1 MTQWCATATGVLA
14 ALALV
19 AAARYRAVSATQ
31 RRRVTQQQHEI
42 ARLQERLT
50 AELSHRSAELAAVQ
64 HEQEL
69 NASTQRAFL
78 SVARRIL
85 VMAHDQQALLDEM
98 ERTHDD
104 PTLLEGL
111 LKADHAAAQQARLAQ
126 TLAVLCGARAGRHW
140 PEPVSL
146 EDVVRGA
153 QSRILPFQRVMIR
166 SRLETAVV
174 GAAAEALI
182 HAVAELLDN
191 ATRYSPPSTQVFVTL
206 MPVHNGAVIEIDDGG
221 VGMPEPAVAKAAD
234 ALAGGSGLEVSR
246 LGEVPQL
253 GLAAVGRLCEQYGFR
268 VTLSSAPSPYGGVRV
283 VVLLPNALL
292 TEPLPPTLPGPGR
305 GDAVFGRTAAPAPS
319 GPHGSAVP
327 PAGPG
332 FAPDRP
338 LDRPSDRPLDRPHD
352 RPLDRPDRAAR
363 SGSGASA
370 AYDPDELY
378 HPAPGGPAPYD
389 QAPYDA
395 YDPAPYDPATYE
407 PPPYDPAS
415 AAGYPAVYPPVTGYP
430 QADDRAARTDSAGP
444 SHSVGPAHATAH
456 SAGPAPAGPPAADGS
471 PPPLPRRSHRRGR
484 AASRHAAAAAPT
496 PPPAPPSR
504 SARQAQAFM
513 TMFQAGTA
521 GGRSAARSTSQDR
534 PADPTHPARQ
544 DRTEPPL
551 GRAGDRFPA
560 PGHPGDHPPVAAQGS
575 YDPTLPPSPQLPQ
588 RSGEFHDHH
597 P

>member
-14 ALALV
+14 VLALV
-19 AAARYRAVSATQ
+19 AAARYRAVAATQ
-31 RRRVTQQQHEI
+31 RRRADEQQHRVTDLRN
-42 ARLQERLT
+42 RLA
-50 AELSHRSAELAAVQ
+50 AELSRRNAELAAVQ

-69 NASTQRAFL
+69 TASTQRAFL

-104 PTLLEGL
+104 PALLEGL

-166 SRLETAVV
+166 SRIETAVV

-221 VGMPEPAVAKAAD
+221 VGMPEQAVEKASA
-234 ALAGGSGLEVSR
+234 ALAGGSTVEISR

-253 GLAAVGRLCEQYGFR
+253 GLAAVGRLAEQYGFR

-283 VVLLPNALL
+283 VVMLPNALL
-292 TEPLPPTLPGPGR
+292 TEPLPPTVPGLGV
-305 GDAVFGRTAAPAPS
+305 GDAVFGGGQRR
-319 GPHGSAVP
+319 GSAP
-327 PAGPG
+327 PAGTGRGPG
-332 FAPDRP
+332 YGAAPSRP
-338 LDRPSDRPLDRPHD
+338 
-352 RPLDRPDRAAR
+352 
-363 SGSGASA
+363 GQG
-370 AYDPDELY
+370 
-378 HPAPGGPAPYD
+378 PGV
-389 QAPYDA
+389 
-395 YDPAPYDPATYE
+395 PYDPAQSSGY
-407 PPPYDPAS
+407 PPAYPSPGYPSPGGHPPADGRPGAATPPATTPAGDPA
-415 AAGYPAVYPPVTGYP
+415 AGDA
-430 QADDRAARTDSAGP
+430 P
-444 SHSVGPAHATAH
+444 SPGTT
-456 SAGPAPAGPPAADGS
+456 

-484 AASRHAAAAAPT
+484 AATRHAADAAT
-496 PPPAPPSR
+496 PPPAPPYR
-504 SARQAQAFM
+504 SAQQAQAFM
-513 TMFQAGTA
+513 SMFQAGTA
-521 GGRSAARSTSQDR
+521 SGRSAARANSQ
-534 PADPTHPARQ
+534 AQATYQARAAYRAQAEAETRQQ
-544 DRTEPPL
+544 DRTARPREPFGQDPFGQDQGGL
-551 GRAGDRFPA
+551 HPSGHSPA
-560 PGHPGDHPPVAAQGS
+560 PAPH
-575 YDPTLPPSPQLPQ
+575 DPSLPASPQLPQ
-588 RSGEFHDHH
+588 PSGEFHDHH

>member
-14 ALALV
+14 VLALV
-19 AAARYRAVSATQ
+19 AAARYRAVAATQ
-31 RRRVTQQQHEI
+31 RRRVSEQQREI
-42 ARLQERLT
+42 AGLRDRLA
-50 AELSHRSAELAAVQ
+50 AELSRRNAELAAVQ

-69 NASTQRAFL
+69 TASTQRAFL

-104 PTLLEGL
+104 PALLEGL

-166 SRLETAVV
+166 SRIETAVV

-221 VGMPEPAVAKAAD
+221 VGMPEQAVAKASA
-234 ALAGGSGLEVSR
+234 ALAGGSTVEISR

-253 GLAAVGRLCEQYGFR
+253 GLAAVGRLAEQYGFR

-292 TEPLPPTLPGPGR
+292 TEPLPPTVPGLGMD
-305 GDAVFGRTAAPAPS
+305 DAVFGGGQRRGAPPSGGTGRGTGYGAAPVRP
-319 GPHGSAVP
+319 GQGSA
-327 PAGPG
+327 A
-332 FAPDRP
+332 
-338 LDRPSDRPLDRPHD
+338 
-352 RPLDRPDRAAR
+352 
-363 SGSGASA
+363 
-370 AYDPDELY
+370 
-378 HPAPGGPAPYD
+378 
-389 QAPYDA
+389 
-395 YDPAPYDPATYE
+395 
-407 PPPYDPAS
+407 PYDPAS
-415 AAGYPAVYPPVTGYP
+415 APGYPPAYPSPGYPPIGQP
-430 QADDRAARTDSAGP
+430 PAGQPPAAPSAAT
-444 SHSVGPAHATAH
+444 PA
-456 SAGPAPAGPPAADGS
+456 GGPPAGEVPEPGTT

-484 AASRHAAAAAPT
+484 AATRHAATAASA
-496 PPPAPPSR
+496 PPPAPPYR
-504 SARQAQAFM
+504 SAQQAQAFM
-513 TMFQAGTA
+513 AMFQAGTA
-521 GGRSAARSTSQDR
+521 SGRSAARANSQAQTAYRPRTPYQDQAASQD
-534 PADPTHPARQ
+534 PAAQQ
-544 DRTEPPL
+544 DRALPRGPFGQDRDGFPPP
-551 GRAGDRFPA
+551 GHSPA
-560 PGHPGDHPPVAAQGS
+560 PAPH
-575 YDPTLPPSPQLPQ
+575 DPSLPASPQLPQ

>member
-1 MTQWCATATGVLA
+1 MTQWCVTAAGVLA

-31 RRRVTQQQHEI
+31 RGRADRQQREI
-42 ARLQERLT
+42 ALLREQLNT
-50 AELSHRSAELAAVQ
+50 ELARRGSELAAVQ
-64 HEQEL
+64 QEQEL

-104 PTLLEGL
+104 PALLEGL

-153 QSRILPFQRVMIR
+153 QSRILPFQRVVVR
-166 SRLETAVV
+166 SRIETAVV

-221 VGMPEPAVAKAAD
+221 VGMPDQAVAKAAS
-234 ALAGGSGLEVSR
+234 ALAGGSTLEVSR

-253 GLAAVGRLCEQYGFR
+253 GLAAVGRLSEQYGFR

-292 TEPLPPTLPGPGR
+292 TEPLPPTVPGLGHDDRAFSPGPLR
-305 GDAVFGRTAAPAPS
+305 APASPYQ
-319 GPHGSAVP
+319 GSVDHTRAAGQHP
-327 PAGPG
+327 PAGH
-332 FAPDRP
+332 P
-338 LDRPSDRPLDRPHD
+338 LL
-352 RPLDRPDRAAR
+352 
-363 SGSGASA
+363 
-370 AYDPDELY
+370 E
-378 HPAPGGPAPYD
+378 
-389 QAPYDA
+389 
-395 YDPAPYDPATYE
+395 T
-407 PPPYDPAS
+407 PPPA
-415 AAGYPAVYPPVTGYP
+415 
-430 QADDRAARTDSAGP
+430 
-444 SHSVGPAHATAH
+444 
-456 SAGPAPAGPPAADGS
+456 AGPAT
-471 PPPLPRRSHRRGR
+471 PPPLPRRSHRRDR
-484 AASRHAAAAAPT
+484 ASRHAAPATPT
-496 PPPAPPSR
+496 PAQAPAPPYR
-504 SARQAQAFM
+504 SARDAQTFM
-513 TMFQAGTA
+513 AMFQAGTA
-521 GGRSAARSTSQDR
+521 SGRSAARAQ
-534 PADPTHPARQ
+534 AA
-544 DRTEPPL
+544 TE
-551 GRAGDRFPA
+551 A
-560 PGHPGDHPPVAAQGS
+560 S
-575 YDPTLPPSPQLPQ
+575 PPSPQLPQ
-588 RSGEFHDHH
+588 RPGEFHDHH

>member
-19 AAARYRAVSATQ
+19 AAARYRAVSTTQ
-31 RRRVTQQQHEI
+31 RRRVTQQEHEI
-42 ARLQERLT
+42 NRLREQLA
-50 AELSHRSAELAAVQ
+50 AELSRRGTELAAAQ
-64 HEQEL
+64 QDHEL

-166 SRLETAVV
+166 SRIETAVV

-191 ATRYSPPSTQVFVTL
+191 ATRYSPPSTQVYVTL

-221 VGMPEPAVAKAAD
+221 VGMPELAVEKASD
-234 ALAGGSGLEVSR
+234 ALAGGSTLEVSR

-253 GLAAVGRLCEQYGFR
+253 GLAAVGRLAEQYGFR
-268 VTLSSAPSPYGGVRV
+268 VTIGSAPSPYGGVRV

-292 TEPLPPTLPGPGR
+292 TEPLPPTVPGLGR
-305 GDAVFGRTAAPAPS
+305 GDAVFGGSAAPARS
-319 GPHGSAVP
+319 GPRGRAVP
-327 PAGPG
+327 PAR
-332 FAPDRP
+332 PDLP
-338 LDRPSDRPLDRPHD
+338 DPAAYPDSAATYPDTAADRPH
-352 RPLDRPDRAAR
+352 
-363 SGSGASA
+363 
-370 AYDPDELY
+370 
-378 HPAPGGPAPYD
+378 APYEPHAPYD
-389 QAPYDA
+389 PYAPQDPHPPHDPYQPYQPYTPHSPQGVPYDLD
-395 YDPAPYDPATYE
+395 DPAPYDPAT
-407 PPPYDPAS
+407 AT
-415 AAGYPAVYPPVTGYP
+415 GYPPVYPPVAGYP
-430 QADDRAARTDSAGP
+430 TTGSPLTGSP
-444 SHSVGPAHATAH
+444 SVGSPLTGSP
-456 SAGPAPAGPPAADGS
+456 SANDAPDAA

-484 AASRHAAAAAPT
+484 AATRHAANAAPT
-496 PPPAPPSR
+496 PPPAPPYR
-504 SARQAQAFM
+504 SAQQAQAFM
-513 TMFQAGTA
+513 SMFQAGTA
-521 GGRSAARSTSQDR
+521 GGRSAARAGS
-534 PADPTHPARQ
+534 PDP
-544 DRTEPPL
+544 
-551 GRAGDRFPA
+551 
-560 PGHPGDHPPVAAQGS
+560 
-575 YDPTLPPSPQLPQ
+575 YDPSLPPSPQLPQ
-588 RSGEFHDHH
+588 RPGEFHDHH

>member
-1 MTQWCATATGVLA
+1 MTQWCATAAGLFA

-31 RRRVTQQQHEI
+31 RRRNNRQQREL
-42 ARLQERLT
+42 ARLRDQLD
-50 AELSHRSAELAAVQ
+50 AELARRGSELAAVQ
-64 HEQEL
+64 QEQEL

-104 PTLLEGL
+104 PALLEGL

-153 QSRILPFQRVMIR
+153 QSRILPFQRVVVR
-166 SRLETAVV
+166 SRIETAVV

-206 MPVHNGAVIEIDDGG
+206 MPVHNGAVVEIDDGG
-221 VGMPEPAVAKAAD
+221 VGMPEQAVAKAAS
-234 ALAGGSGLEVSR
+234 ALAGGSALEVSR

-253 GLAAVGRLCEQYGFR
+253 GLAAVGRLAEQYGFR

-292 TEPLPPTLPGPGR
+292 TEPLPPTVPGLGLDDPAFTPLPHRAAGPLHP
-305 GDAVFGRTAAPAPS
+305 AAPATGHLPGS
-319 GPHGSAVP
+319 GYPPDAGHPLVETPPTDRP
-327 PAGPG
+327 PA
-332 FAPDRP
+332 
-338 LDRPSDRPLDRPHD
+338 
-352 RPLDRPDRAAR
+352 
-363 SGSGASA
+363 
-370 AYDPDELY
+370 
-378 HPAPGGPAPYD
+378 
-389 QAPYDA
+389 
-395 YDPAPYDPATYE
+395 
-407 PPPYDPAS
+407 
-415 AAGYPAVYPPVTGYP
+415 
-430 QADDRAARTDSAGP
+430 
-444 SHSVGPAHATAH
+444 
-456 SAGPAPAGPPAADGS
+456 AGPAA
-471 PPPLPRRSHRRGR
+471 PPPLPRRSHRRDR
-484 AASRHAAAAAPT
+484 THRRTAPAAT
-496 PPPAPPSR
+496 TPAPPLHR
-504 SARQAQAFM
+504 SAQDAQAFM
-513 TMFQAGTA
+513 AMFQAGTA
-521 GGRSAARSTSQDR
+521 NGRSAARARAQIRTRAQAQVPAHHDPSQ
-534 PADPTHPARQ
+534 PA
-544 DRTEPPL
+544 
-551 GRAGDRFPA
+551 
-560 PGHPGDHPPVAAQGS
+560 
-575 YDPTLPPSPQLPQ
+575 SPQLPQ

>member
-19 AAARYRAVSATQ
+19 AAARYRAVSTTQ

-42 ARLQERLT
+42 TRLREQLA
-50 AELSHRSAELAAVQ
+50 AELSRRGTELAAAQ
-64 HEQEL
+64 QDQEL

-166 SRLETAVV
+166 SRIETAVV

-191 ATRYSPPSTQVFVTL
+191 ATRYSPPSTQVYVTL

-221 VGMPEPAVAKAAD
+221 VGMPELAVEKASD
-234 ALAGGSGLEVSR
+234 ALAGGSTLEVSR

-253 GLAAVGRLCEQYGFR
+253 GLAAVGRLAEQYGFR
-268 VTLSSAPSPYGGVRV
+268 VTIGSAPSPYGGVRV

-292 TEPLPPTLPGPGR
+292 TEPLPPTVPGLGR
-305 GDAVFGRTAAPAPS
+305 GDAVFGGPAAPARS
-319 GPHGSAVP
+319 GPRSRAVP
-327 PAGPG
+327 PARPDLPEPAAHPDAAAAYPDTAADRSH
-332 FAPDRP
+332 APYEP
-338 LDRPSDRPLDRPHD
+338 HAPYAPHEPHSPHD
-352 RPLDRPDRAAR
+352 PYQPYRPYTPN
-363 SGSGASA
+363 SPQGV
-370 AYDPDELY
+370 
-378 HPAPGGPAPYD
+378 PYD
-389 QAPYDA
+389 LD
-395 YDPAPYDPATYE
+395 DPAPYDPAT
-407 PPPYDPAS
+407 AT
-415 AAGYPAVYPPVTGYP
+415 GYPPVYPPVTGYP
-430 QADDRAARTDSAGP
+430 TTGDEPD
-444 SHSVGPAHATAH
+444 TA
-456 SAGPAPAGPPAADGS
+456 

-484 AASRHAAAAAPT
+484 AATRHAANAAPT
-496 PPPAPPSR
+496 PPPAPPYR
-504 SARQAQAFM
+504 SAQQAQAFM
-513 TMFQAGTA
+513 SMFQAGTA
-521 GGRSAARSTSQDR
+521 GGRSAARAGS
-534 PADPTHPARQ
+534 PDPH
-544 DRTEPPL
+544 
-551 GRAGDRFPA
+551 
-560 PGHPGDHPPVAAQGS
+560 
-575 YDPTLPPSPQLPQ
+575 DPSLPPSPQLPQ
-588 RSGEFHDHH
+588 RPGEFHDHH

>member
-19 AAARYRAVSATQ
+19 AAARYRAVSTTQ

-42 ARLQERLT
+42 TRLREQLA
-50 AELSHRSAELAAVQ
+50 AELSRRGTELAAAQ
-64 HEQEL
+64 QDQEL

-166 SRLETAVV
+166 SRIETAVV

-191 ATRYSPPSTQVFVTL
+191 ATRYSPPSTQVYVTL

-221 VGMPEPAVAKAAD
+221 VGMPEPAVEKASD
-234 ALAGGSGLEVSR
+234 ALAGGSTLEVSR

-253 GLAAVGRLCEQYGFR
+253 GLAAVGRLAEQYGFR
-268 VTLSSAPSPYGGVRV
+268 VTIGSAPSPYGGVRV

-292 TEPLPPTLPGPGR
+292 TEPLPPTVPGLGR
-305 GDAVFGRTAAPAPS
+305 GDAVFGGSAAPARS
-319 GPHGSAVP
+319 GPRGRAVP
-327 PAGPG
+327 PARPDPA
-332 FAPDRP
+332 APAEPAAYPDAASAYPDVPVDRAHAP
-338 LDRPSDRPLDRPHD
+338 YEPHAPHAPQAPHD
-352 RPLDRPDRAAR
+352 PYQPYQPYTPH
-363 SGSGASA
+363 SPYPPYS
-370 AYDPDELY
+370 P
-378 HPAPGGPAPYD
+378 PAPQGGPYD
-389 QAPYDA
+389 LD
-395 YDPAPYDPATYE
+395 DPAPYDPAT
-407 PPPYDPAS
+407 AT
-415 AAGYPAVYPPVTGYP
+415 GYPPVYPPVTGYP
-430 QADDRAARTDSAGP
+430 
-444 SHSVGPAHATAH
+444 
-456 SAGPAPAGPPAADGS
+456 PAGAAPGTAPDDA

-484 AASRHAAAAAPT
+484 AATRHAANAAPT
-496 PPPAPPSR
+496 PPPAPPYR
-504 SARQAQAFM
+504 SAQQAQAFM
-513 TMFQAGTA
+513 SMFQAGTA
-521 GGRSAARSTSQDR
+521 GGRSAARAGSQD
-534 PADPTHPARQ
+534 PHDP
-544 DRTEPPL
+544 
-551 GRAGDRFPA
+551 
-560 PGHPGDHPPVAAQGS
+560 S
-575 YDPTLPPSPQLPQ
+575 LPPSPQLPQ